1 MEGNFLDYLRPVTS
15 IMSNKIYQDKYN
27 TFRSLNRL
35 GKKNILWTGKE
46 SCTVIL
52 RTDCVNKG
60 NVIIDKVIK
69 VFQVKNVETV
79 QCKFEIF
86 PRFSL

>member
-1 MEGNFLDYLRPVTS
+1 
-15 IMSNKIYQDKYN
+15 MSNKIYQDKYN

-35 GKKNILWTGKE
+35 GKKYILWTGKE

-52 RTDCVNKG
+52 NRTDCVNKG

-69 VFQVKNVETV
+69 VFQVKNVESV
-79 QCKFEIF
+79 HCNFELF